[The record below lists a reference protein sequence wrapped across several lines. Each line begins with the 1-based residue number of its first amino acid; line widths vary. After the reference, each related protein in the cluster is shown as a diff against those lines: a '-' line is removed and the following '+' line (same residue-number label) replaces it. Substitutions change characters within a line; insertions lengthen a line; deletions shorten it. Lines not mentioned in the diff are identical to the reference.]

1 MPPAFFQKPEAALKR
16 AHELIQVGKEQDAL
30 DTLHD
35 TIKARRHKQWSQ
47 MHEQIMLK
55 HLELCVSLRKP
66 HVAKDAL
73 FQYKALTQ
81 QVAVESLE
89 KVIVHLLS
97 LAEQKTED
105 AQKTS
110 IEKVEEIDDL
120 DNADAPE
127 NLLLSVVSG
136 AAAQDRMDR
145 TVLSPWLRFLWDSYR
160 NCLELLRNNAQV
172 EQLYHRITRK
182 SFSFCSKYQRRA
194 EFRKLC
200 DLLRTHLAQ
209 IQKHQ
214 HLAHVVKLSSAE
226 SLVLMQET
234 RLCQLDTAIQMEL
247 WQEAYRSAEDVHG
260 MMQLSKDKDRRT
272 VKPASYVNYYDK
284 LALVFW
290 KAGNRLFHAAA
301 LLQKFIIFKD
311 MKKTFS
317 AEEATEQATRVLLAS
332 LAIPDGADLPSDLT
346 RHLDIEDQHLGNIR
360 LLSNLLRLPIAPTR
374 SGILKECARFG
385 VPETASE
392 EVRSLFRLLEN
403 NFSPLG
409 MTKQA
414 CAVLEKIEKPEY
426 AQYMDAIKAVAAT
439 KALKQ
444 ISVIYEVISWER
456 LLKIIPFYGELEME
470 RFIVDVSK
478 HRFVKAQIDHRGD
491 CVRFGGAAEATLAGG
506 VDLEDADGFT
516 GDDTQLGVEGIRS
529 HLEQMY
535 NKLKSTVESLDGQM
549 LREEALE
556 NVKRHASIYGH
567 CKQSD
572 YERILMRRRKIETY
586 KESSERVKA
595 EKTAKAAEE
604 AAKREEQKRIE
615 EKKRLEQENLNIEK
629 RKREADKREVEEK
642 VRADQMRKLLATSF
656 GMNILREYGE
666 AAIAEMDIEQVLK
679 EQRERLDKE
688 RQQQQQRLQ
697 QQERKFD
704 HWVRALHL
712 EEVIER
718 KSIQEKRRKEAPVK
732 WKDFESARV
741 QKAIDEHSRQV
752 DVYNKLTAVGEE
764 AGDWIEDVKMTHE
777 DDFAKKIQEWEEKLD
792 AVKAARL
799 AERAE
804 IRRKE
809 RRGEWL
815 AKMALEEKRRKEEE
829 ERQKQQALEEQRRA
843 RRGENMDG
851 RRREREERDAENSQA
866 MNDDNWRRGAAPP
879 PSRGMERRGP
889 PRDFDRGPE
898 RTPMR
903 EAPSSN
909 ADRVDDWRSHPRPV
923 QPPVPVG
930 AAAYERAP
938 GERPLAPK
946 SRRDEPEAPS
956 REDFGTRVVKREE
969 PPRREAPS
977 HSAVPEGKWERGG
990 VIRRPDPVAA
1000 PSNSPSVAPVHQE
1013 DEEKW
1018 ETAGSKGRAAKD
1030 GPAPAPAAS
1039 QPWRPSMMRGGD
1051 ASGSRNDGPP
1061 TRNGDFGS
1069 RDGHHR
1075 DQPPRDFG
1083 SRDGPQRDFGSRDGP
1098 RRDFGGSR
1106 DGPRRDFGDN
1116 RDGGRDF
1123 GRRPN
1128 DGAPPQRN
1136 TRGGAGAES
1145 DNNWRR

>member
-16 AHELIQVGKEQDAL
+16 AQELIQVGKEQDAL

-89 KVIVHLLS
+89 KVIVHLLQ

-182 SFSFCSKYQRRA
+182 SFSFCAKYQRRA

-226 SLVLMQET
+226 SLVLMQDT

-311 MKKTFS
+311 MKKSFS
-317 AEEATEQATRVLLAS
+317 PEEATEQATRVLLAS

-414 CAVLEKIEKPEY
+414 CAVMDKIEKPEY
-426 AQYMDAIKAVAAT
+426 AQYVDAIKAVAAT

-456 LLKIIPFYGELEME
+456 LLKIIPFYEELEME

-506 VDLEDADGFT
+506 VDLEEADGFT
-516 GDDTQLGVEGIRS
+516 GDDTQLGVEGIRA
-529 HLEQMY
+529 HLELMY
-535 NKLKSTVESLDGQM
+535 NKLKGTVEQLDGET
-549 LREEALE
+549 LKNESLE
-556 NVKRHASIYGH
+556 NVKRHASIYGM
-567 CKQSD
+567 CKQQD

-604 AAKREEQKRIE
+604 AAKRDEQKKLE
-615 EKKRLEQENLNIEK
+615 EKKRLELENINIEK

-688 RQQQQQRLQ
+688 RSQQQQRLQ

-712 EEVIER
+712 EESMER
-718 KSIQEKRRKEAPVK
+718 KSMQDMRRKEAPGK
-732 WKDFESARV
+732 WNKFEMERV
-741 QKAIDEHSRQV
+741 QKAIEEHAREV
-752 DVYNKLTAVGEE
+752 DMYNKLESVGLSAEE
-764 AGDWIEDVKMTHE
+764 WIEEVKMSHE
-777 DDFAKKIQEWEEKLD
+777 DDFAKKLNEWEEKLD
-792 AVKAARL
+792 AVRTARL

-804 IRRKE
+804 ERRKE
-809 RRGEWL
+809 RRAEWL
-815 AKMALEEKRRKEEE
+815 QKMALEERRRKEDEE
-829 ERQKQQALEEQRRA
+829 KQKQLALEEQRRA
-843 RRGENMDG
+843 RRGDMEN
-851 RRREREERDAENSQA
+851 RRRDRDDRDAESSKA
-866 MNDDNWRRGAAPP
+866 MNDDDWRRGATSAPMRGGP
-879 PSRGMERRGP
+879 GGMERRGP
-889 PRDFDRGPE
+889 PREFERGPD
-898 RTPMR
+898 RAPMR
-903 EAPSSN
+903 ERNEPASN
-909 ADRVDDWRSHPRPV
+909 SDRVDNWRSERV
-923 QPPVPVG
+923 AQPPAPVAV
-930 AAAYERAP
+930 AAPSFPAP
-938 GERPLAPK
+938 GERPRLNLAPRV
-946 SRRDEPEAPS
+946 RRDEPEAPS
-956 REDFGTRVVKREE
+956 RDDFGSRVVKRDDGPAPIRRDG
-969 PPRREAPS
+969 PPQAAPPS
-977 HSAVPEGKWERGG
+977 EGKWERGG
-990 VIRRPDPVAA
+990 VVRRPDPAPVAPTSAPAAA
-1000 PSNSPSVAPVHQE
+1000 PVQQE
-1013 DEEKW
+1013 DDETWEK
-1018 ETAGSKGRAAKD
+1018 AGPKGRAPKES
-1030 GPAPAPAAS
+1030 PPAPAAS
-1039 QPWRPSMMRGGD
+1039 QPWRPNRAAGGAPSD
-1051 ASGSRNDGPP
+1051 SPA
-1061 TRNGDFGS
+1061 
-1069 RDGHHR
+1069 
-1075 DQPPRDFG
+1075 PRDFG
-1083 SRDGPQRDFGSRDGP
+1083 GRDGPRRDFGDRDGP
-1098 RRDFGGSR
+1098 RRDFGGDR
-1106 DGPRRDFGDN
+1106 DGPRRDFGGD
-1116 RDGGRDF
+1116 RDGP
-1123 GRRPN
+1123 RR
-1128 DGAPPQRN
+1128 
-1136 TRGGAGAES
+1136 
-1145 DNNWRR
+1145 